1 MHKEVVDMVEDEAEA
16 VDKDEAEDKDKDA
29 DEETRAADGVATA
42 TGRRSNRM
50 RGHATTALKRDTSGR
65 TALFGN
71 ELMMLVTNKQ
81 GNGGMSE
88 MQQ

>member
-1 MHKEVVDMVEDEAEA
+1 MVEGEGEA
-16 VDKDEAEDKDKDA
+16 VDKDEAEDKDEGA
-29 DEETRAADGVATA
+29 DEDTRAADGVATA
-42 TGRRSNRM
+42 TGRRSKRM
-50 RGHATTALKRDTSGR
+50 RGRASTALKRDTSGR

-71 ELMMLVTNKQ
+71 ELTMLVMNKR